1 MGGLESVIMLDTH
14 VLTWWVNGGGELTKG
29 ARRAIEQ
36 EGKAE
41 AGVIMVS
48 AISAW
53 EIAMLVN
60 KGRLVLS
67 MDVQSW
73 LQTVMKIPYVRFIP
87 VDNDIALKSTMLPE
101 PFHKDPAD
109 RMIVATARAL
119 AVPLVTSDGNIQAY
133 PHVKTI
139 W

>member
-1 MGGLESVIMLDTH
+1 MIVLDTH
-14 VLTWWVNGGGELTKG
+14 VLAWWVNGGTELTK
-29 ARRAIEQ
+29 AAKRAIEQ

-41 AGVIMVS
+41 AGAIAVS

-60 KGRLVLS
+60 KGRLILS
-67 MDVQSW
+67 MDVESW
-73 LQTVMKIPYVRFIP
+73 LQTVAEIPHVRFIP

-119 AVPLVTSDGNIQAY
+119 AAPLVTADGNIQAY
-133 PHVKTI
+133 PHMKTI